1 MKVVCTSGANLPM
14 THSAQTIYG
23 VDTRYARA
31 SSRLVLTLCITAARN
46 SLRHS
51 IHDPGVDR
59 EKSLTIVEGNKD
71 FLVRKIPPVWT
82 YPAGDVCTT
91 KTLKTS
97 LHVGLCIHTQGTS
110 SCPTSGRERRGQL
123 ARPDLGI
130 WIYLQEHGSWVEID
144 EYPSLSIP
152 TNRSCI

>member
-1 MKVVCTSGANLPM
+1 MRDPSRRPRSSGSSAVWCPLPSGRPRCFPGL
-14 THSAQTIYG
+14 T
-23 VDTRYARA
+23 VDFRQIAFFTQP
-31 SSRLVLTLCITAARN
+31 
-46 SLRHS
+46 

-82 YPAGDVCTT
+82 YPPGDVCTT